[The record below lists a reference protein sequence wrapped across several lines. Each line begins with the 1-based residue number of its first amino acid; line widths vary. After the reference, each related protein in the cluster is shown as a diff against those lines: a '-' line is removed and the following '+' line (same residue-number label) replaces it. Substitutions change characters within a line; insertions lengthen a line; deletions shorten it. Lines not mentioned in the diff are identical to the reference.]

1 MAIDA
6 AVFDWDGTIVDTMPA
21 VLRANTAVLAE
32 HGLVFDLVRFR
43 AAYAPDWR
51 IMYRRL
57 GVPAGRIESAGE
69 RWLELYRADVR
80 IAPFPGAVAAL
91 RRLAGAGIHLALVT
105 AGHREVV
112 EAQLAAVRVLDLFE
126 VRVCGDDDVR
136 SKPHPEPLLRALGVL
151 GVGDRP
157 DRTAYVGDAPDDM
170 RMAAAVGALG
180 VGIEGVLG
188 GPAELVMA
196 GASTVHASVAD
207 WVDAILGVET

>member
-1 MAIDA
+1 MEA

-32 HGLVFDLVRFR
+32 YGIAFDLDRFR

-57 GVPAGRIESAGE
+57 GVPTGKIEAAGD

-80 IAPFPGAVAAL
+80 LAPFPGAVAAL
-91 RRLAGAGIHLALVT
+91 RRLAAAGIHLALVT
-105 AGHREVV
+105 AGHRGVV
-112 EAQLAAVRVLDLFE
+112 EAQLAEVGVLDLFA

-136 SKPHPEPLLRALGVL
+136 SKPHPEPLLRVLDAL

-157 DRTAYVGDAPDDM
+157 ARTAYVGDAPDDM

-180 VGIEGVLG
+180 IGIEGVLG
-188 GPAELVMA
+188 GREELGMA
-196 GASTVHASVAD
+196 GANAVHPSVTA
-207 WVDAILGVET
+207 WVAATLGIEP